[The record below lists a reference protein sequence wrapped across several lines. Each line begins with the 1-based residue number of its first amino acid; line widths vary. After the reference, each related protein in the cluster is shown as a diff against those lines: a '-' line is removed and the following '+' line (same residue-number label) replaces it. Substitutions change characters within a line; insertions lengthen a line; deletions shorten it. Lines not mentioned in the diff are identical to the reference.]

1 MKTRHTTSIR
11 FSGGKALMAFAA
23 LAVAVALV
31 AFPRLEEFFQ
41 IQAGLRGKETLR
53 LTVEG
58 LNGALR
64 RYEPLPGLIAERPV
78 LAEVLMAPD
87 DPELLRRVNEELR
100 LTAERLKAS
109 DVYLM
114 DTTGLTIAA
123 SSYRKELSFV
133 GRNFGYR
140 PYFTQ
145 AVEGGLGRFFALGI
159 TSGQRGYFYAFP
171 VEVDRRIVGVVA
183 VKFLVAPFEDAW
195 RGGDHWVIVED
206 LNGVVFMSSDPRWH
220 FRTLRPLSAEDR
232 ERIEAVRQ
240 YPVER
245 MELLPTTVS
254 PLRDDIALTSIEVD
268 EEDGGRRQ
276 FISSTL
282 SIHDAGWDVTIL
294 IPTERAHTQA
304 LGAVSILALLIMLLG
319 FGAAFYLQRRAQLLE
334 RIAVQR
340 AATETLETRIAERTV
355 DLKQANDKLVG
366 EVRERRDAENR
377 LRQTQTELIQAGK
390 LAALGQMS
398 AALSHE
404 FNQPL
409 AAVKS
414 YADNAVRFL
423 ERGRSGEARENIR
436 RISAMADRMASISKH
451 LRNFA
456 RRPQEKVRPV
466 ELVPVMN
473 DALAILQGR
482 LEASRV
488 DVRLVLPEDPAWV
501 TGGHIRLQQV
511 IVNLLNNALDAMEGQ
526 ASPVIE
532 VELARAGERWS
543 LRIRDHGPGIDQE
556 TIGKIFDPFF
566 TTKTPGRGLGLGLSI
581 SYNIIRDFGG
591 RLLAQNHDQNGA
603 VFCLELQAAQVETPA
618 LEAQETAAE

>member
-1 MKTRHTTSIR
+1 MKTRTSTPTR
-11 FSGGKALMAFAA
+11 FTGGKALMAFAA
-23 LAVAVALV
+23 LAVAVTLV
-31 AFPRLEEFFQ
+31 ALPRLEAFFQ

-64 RYEPLPGLIAERPV
+64 RYEPLPALIAERPM
-78 LAEVLMAPD
+78 LARALQAPD
-87 DPELLRRVNEELR
+87 DAELLQRVNEELR
-100 LTAERLKAS
+100 LTAESLKAS

-145 AVEGGLGRFFALGI
+145 AVEGGLGRFFALGT
-159 TSGQRGYFYAFP
+159 TSGERGYFYAYP
-171 VEVDRRIVGVVA
+171 VEVGQRIIGVVA
-183 VKFLVAPFEDAW
+183 VKFLVAPFEEAW
-195 RGGDHWVIVED
+195 RGGDHLVIVRD
-206 LNGVVFMSSDPRWH
+206 LNGVVFMSSNPDWH
-220 FRTLRPLSAEDR
+220 FRTMRALSDGER
-232 ERIEAVRQ
+232 ERIEAIRQ
-240 YPVER
+240 YPVDR
-245 MELLPTTVS
+245 MELLANTIV
-254 PLRDDIALTSIEVD
+254 PLRGDMALLSIDVDGQGREFIAN
-268 EEDGGRRQ
+268 
-276 FISSTL
+276 TL
-282 SIHDAGWDVTIL
+282 PIHDAGWAVTIL
-294 IPTERAHTQA
+294 TPTERANAQA
-304 LGAVSILALLIMLLG
+304 LGAVAILALLIMLLG
-319 FGAAFYLQRRAQLLE
+319 FGVAFYLQRRAQLLE

-340 AATETLETRIAERTV
+340 AATETLEARIAERTL
-355 DLKQANDKLVG
+355 DLKQANDKLVE

-414 YADNAVRFL
+414 YADNAIQFL
-423 ERGRSGEARENIR
+423 ARGRTEEARENIR
-436 RISAMADRMASISKH
+436 RISGMTDRMASISKH

-466 ELVPVMN
+466 ELVPVMQ

-482 LEASRV
+482 LEAGRV
-488 DVRLVLPEDPAWV
+488 DVRLDLPDEPAWV
-501 TGGHIRLQQV
+501 IGGHVRLQQV
-511 IVNLLNNALDAMEGQ
+511 IVNLLNNALDAMEDQ
-526 ASPVIE
+526 ERPVIE
-532 VELARAGERWS
+532 VELSRVGDRWS
-543 LRIRDHGPGIDQE
+543 LMIRDHGPGIDEE

-591 RLLAQNHDQNGA
+591 RLLAQNHEKNGA
-603 VFCLELQAAQVETPA
+603 VFSLELQGAQAGIPA
-618 LEAQETAAE
+618 LDARETAAE

>member
-1 MKTRHTTSIR
+1 MKTRTSTPTR
-11 FSGGKALMAFAA
+11 FTGGKALMAFAA
-23 LAVAVALV
+23 LAVVATLV
-31 AFPRLEEFFQ
+31 AFPRLEAFFQ
-41 IQAGLRGKETLR
+41 IQAGTRGKETLR

-64 RYEPLPGLIAERPV
+64 RYEPLPALIAERPV
-78 LAEVLMAPD
+78 LAEALQAPD
-87 DPELLRRVNEELR
+87 DAELIQRVNEELR
-100 LTAERLKAS
+100 LTAESLKAS

-145 AVEGGLGRFFALGI
+145 AVEGGLGRFFALGT
-159 TSGQRGYFYAFP
+159 TSGERGYFYAYP
-171 VEVDRRIVGVVA
+171 VEVGQRIIGVVA
-183 VKFLVAPFEDAW
+183 VKFLVAPFEEAW
-195 RGGDHWVIVED
+195 RGGDHWVIVKD
-206 LNGVVFMSSDPRWH
+206 LNGVVFMSSDPGWH
-220 FRTLRPLSAEDR
+220 FRTMRLLSAVER
-232 ERIEAVRQ
+232 NRIEAIRQ
-240 YPVER
+240 YPVDK
-245 MELLPTTVS
+245 MELLRNSTS
-254 PLRDDIALTSIEVD
+254 PLRDDMALMSIDV
-268 EEDGGRRQ
+268 GGRTAE
-276 FISSTL
+276 FIANSL
-282 SIHDAGWDVTIL
+282 PIHDAGWNVTIL
-294 IPTERAHTQA
+294 TPTERAHAQA
-304 LGAVSILALLIMLLG
+304 LGAVSILALLVMLLG

-340 AATETLETRIAERTV
+340 AATETLEARIAERTL

-414 YADNAVRFL
+414 YADNAIQFL

-488 DVRLVLPEDPAWV
+488 DVRLDLPEAPAWV
-501 TGGHIRLQQV
+501 IGGHVRLQQV

-526 ASPVIE
+526 EHPVIE
-532 VELARAGERWS
+532 VVLSRAGDRWS

-591 RLLAQNHDQNGA
+591 RLLAQNHDLNGA

-618 LEAQETAAE
+618 LEARETAAE

>member
-1 MKTRHTTSIR
+1 MTTRISTPTR
-11 FSGGKALMAFAA
+11 FTGGKALMAFAA
-23 LAVAVALV
+23 LAVVATLL
-31 AFPRLEEFFQ
+31 AFPRLEAFFQ

-78 LAEVLMAPD
+78 LAQALQAPD
-87 DPELLRRVNEELR
+87 NAELLQRVNEELR
-100 LTAERLKAS
+100 LTAESLKAS

-133 GRNFGYR
+133 GRSFGYR

-145 AVEGGLGRFFALGI
+145 AVEGGLGRFFALGT
-159 TSGQRGYFYAFP
+159 TSGERGYFYAYP
-171 VEVDRRIVGVVA
+171 VEVGQRIVGVVA
-183 VKFLVAPFEDAW
+183 VKFLVAPFEEAW
-195 RGGDHWVIVED
+195 RGSDHLVIVRD
-206 LNGVVFMSSDPRWH
+206 LNGVVFMSSNPDWH
-220 FRTLRPLSAEDR
+220 FRTMRPLSVGER
-232 ERIEAVRQ
+232 ERIEAIRQ
-240 YPVER
+240 YPVDR
-245 MELLPTTVS
+245 MELLPNTAS
-254 PLRDDIALTSIEVD
+254 PLRGDMALLSIDVDGQGREFIAN
-268 EEDGGRRQ
+268 
-276 FISSTL
+276 TL
-282 SIHDAGWDVTIL
+282 PIHDAGWAVTIL
-294 IPTERAHTQA
+294 TPTERANAQA
-304 LGAVSILALLIMLLG
+304 LGAVAILALLIMLLG
-319 FGAAFYLQRRAQLLE
+319 FGVAFYLQRRAQLLE

-340 AATETLETRIAERTV
+340 AATETLEARIAERTL
-355 DLKQANDKLVG
+355 DLKQANDKLVE

-414 YADNAVRFL
+414 YADNAIQFL
-423 ERGRSGEARENIR
+423 ARGREEETRENIR

-466 ELVPVMN
+466 ELVPVMQ

-482 LEASRV
+482 LEAGRV
-488 DVRLVLPEDPAWV
+488 DVRLDLPDEPAWV
-501 TGGHIRLQQV
+501 IGGHVRLQQV
-511 IVNLLNNALDAMEGQ
+511 IVNLLNNALDAMEDQEG
-526 ASPVIE
+526 PVIE
-532 VELARAGERWS
+532 VELSRVGDRWS
-543 LRIRDHGPGIDQE
+543 LKIRDHGPGIDEE

-591 RLLAQNHDQNGA
+591 RLLAQNHEKNGA
-603 VFCLELQAAQVETPA
+603 VFSLELQAAQAGTLA
-618 LEAQETAAE
+618 LDARETAAE

>member
-1 MKTRHTTSIR
+1 MTTRISTPTR
-11 FSGGKALMAFAA
+11 FTGGKALMAFAA
-23 LAVAVALV
+23 LAVVATLL
-31 AFPRLEEFFQ
+31 AFPRLEAFFQ

-78 LAEVLMAPD
+78 LAQALQAPD
-87 DPELLRRVNEELR
+87 NAELLQRVNEELR
-100 LTAERLKAS
+100 LTAESLKAS

-133 GRNFGYR
+133 GRSFGYR

-145 AVEGGLGRFFALGI
+145 AVEGGLGRFFALGT
-159 TSGQRGYFYAFP
+159 TSGERGYFYAYP
-171 VEVDRRIVGVVA
+171 VEVGQRIVGVVA
-183 VKFLVAPFEDAW
+183 VKFLVAPFEEAW
-195 RGGDHWVIVED
+195 RGSDHLVIVRD
-206 LNGVVFMSSDPRWH
+206 LNGVVFMSSNPDWH
-220 FRTLRPLSAEDR
+220 FRTMRPLSVGER
-232 ERIEAVRQ
+232 ERIEAIRQ
-240 YPVER
+240 YPVDR
-245 MELLPTTVS
+245 MELLPNTAS
-254 PLRDDIALTSIEVD
+254 PLRGDMALLSIDVDGQGREFIAN
-268 EEDGGRRQ
+268 
-276 FISSTL
+276 TL
-282 SIHDAGWDVTIL
+282 PIHDAGWAVTIL
-294 IPTERAHTQA
+294 TPTERANAQA
-304 LGAVSILALLIMLLG
+304 LGAVAILALLIMLLG
-319 FGAAFYLQRRAQLLE
+319 FGVAFYLQRRAQLLE

-340 AATETLETRIAERTV
+340 AATETLEARIAERTL
-355 DLKQANDKLVG
+355 DLKQANDKLVE

-414 YADNAVRFL
+414 YADNAIQFL
-423 ERGRSGEARENIR
+423 ARGREEETRENIR

-466 ELVPVMN
+466 ELVPVMQ

-482 LEASRV
+482 LEAGRV
-488 DVRLVLPEDPAWV
+488 DVRLDLPDEPAWEI
-501 TGGHIRLQQV
+501 GGHVRLQQV
-511 IVNLLNNALDAMEGQ
+511 IVNLLNNALDAMEDQEG
-526 ASPVIE
+526 PVIE
-532 VELARAGERWS
+532 VELSRVGDRWS
-543 LRIRDHGPGIDQE
+543 LKIRDHGPGIDEE

-591 RLLAQNHDQNGA
+591 RLLAQNHEKNGA
-603 VFCLELQAAQVETPA
+603 VFSLELQAAQAGTLA
-618 LEAQETAAE
+618 LDARETAAE

>member
-1 MKTRHTTSIR
+1 MTTRTSTPTR
-11 FSGGKALMAFAA
+11 FTGGKALMAFAA
-23 LAVAVALV
+23 LAVVATLL
-31 AFPRLEEFFQ
+31 AFPRLEAFFQ

-78 LAEVLMAPD
+78 LAQALQAPD
-87 DPELLRRVNEELR
+87 NAELLQRVNEELR
-100 LTAERLKAS
+100 LTAESLKAS

-133 GRNFGYR
+133 GRSFGYR

-145 AVEGGLGRFFALGI
+145 AVEGGLGRFFALGT
-159 TSGQRGYFYAFP
+159 TSGERGYFYAYP
-171 VEVDRRIVGVVA
+171 VEVGQRIVGVVA
-183 VKFLVAPFEDAW
+183 VKFLVAPFEEAW
-195 RGGDHWVIVED
+195 RGSDHLVIVRD
-206 LNGVVFMSSDPRWH
+206 LNGVVFMSSNPDWH
-220 FRTLRPLSAEDR
+220 FRTMRPLSVGER
-232 ERIEAVRQ
+232 ERIEAIRQ
-240 YPVER
+240 YPVDR
-245 MELLPTTVS
+245 MELLPNTAS
-254 PLRDDIALTSIEVD
+254 PLRGDMALLSIDVDGQGREFIAN
-268 EEDGGRRQ
+268 
-276 FISSTL
+276 TL
-282 SIHDAGWDVTIL
+282 PIHDAGWAVTIL
-294 IPTERAHTQA
+294 TPTERANAQA
-304 LGAVSILALLIMLLG
+304 LGAVAILALLIMLLG
-319 FGAAFYLQRRAQLLE
+319 FGVAFYLQRRAQLLE

-340 AATETLETRIAERTV
+340 AATETLEARIAERTL
-355 DLKQANDKLVG
+355 DLKQANDKLVE

-414 YADNAVRFL
+414 YADNAIQFL
-423 ERGRSGEARENIR
+423 ARGREEETRENIR

-466 ELVPVMN
+466 ELVPVMQ

-482 LEASRV
+482 LEAGRV
-488 DVRLVLPEDPAWV
+488 DVRLDLPDEPAWV
-501 TGGHIRLQQV
+501 IGGHVRLQQV
-511 IVNLLNNALDAMEGQ
+511 IVNLLNNALDAMEDQEG
-526 ASPVIE
+526 PVIE
-532 VELARAGERWS
+532 VELSRVGDRWS
-543 LRIRDHGPGIDQE
+543 LKIRDHGPGIDEE

-591 RLLAQNHDQNGA
+591 RLLAQNHEKNGA
-603 VFCLELQAAQVETPA
+603 VFSLELQAAQAGTLA
-618 LEAQETAAE
+618 LDARETAAE

>member
-1 MKTRHTTSIR
+1 
-11 FSGGKALMAFAA
+11 MAFAA
-23 LAVAVALV
+23 LAVVATLV
-31 AFPRLEEFFQ
+31 AFPRLEAFFQ
-41 IQAGLRGKETLR
+41 IQAGTRGKETLR

-64 RYEPLPGLIAERPV
+64 RYEPLPALIAERPV
-78 LAEVLMAPD
+78 LAEALQAPD
-87 DPELLRRVNEELR
+87 DAELIQRVNEELR
-100 LTAERLKAS
+100 LTAESLKAS

-133 GRNFGYR
+133 GRSFGYR

-145 AVEGGLGRFFALGI
+145 AVEGGLGRFFALGT
-159 TSGQRGYFYAFP
+159 TSGERGYFYAYP
-171 VEVDRRIVGVVA
+171 VEVEQRIVGVVA
-183 VKFLVAPFEDAW
+183 VKFLVAPFEEAW
-195 RGGDHWVIVED
+195 RGSDHLVIVRD
-206 LNGVVFMSSDPRWH
+206 LNGVVFMSSNPDWH
-220 FRTLRPLSAEDR
+220 FRTMRPLSVGER
-232 ERIEAVRQ
+232 ERIEAIRQ
-240 YPVER
+240 YPVDR
-245 MELLPTTVS
+245 MELLPNTAS
-254 PLRDDIALTSIEVD
+254 PLRGDMALLSIDVDGQGREFIAN
-268 EEDGGRRQ
+268 
-276 FISSTL
+276 TL
-282 SIHDAGWDVTIL
+282 PIHDAGWAVTIL
-294 IPTERAHTQA
+294 TPTERANAQA
-304 LGAVSILALLIMLLG
+304 LGAVAILALLIMLLG
-319 FGAAFYLQRRAQLLE
+319 FGVAFYLQRRAQLLE

-340 AATETLETRIAERTV
+340 AATETLEARIAERTL
-355 DLKQANDKLVG
+355 DLKQANDKLVE

-414 YADNAVRFL
+414 YADNAIQFL
-423 ERGRSGEARENIR
+423 ARGREEETRENIR

-482 LEASRV
+482 LEAGRV
-488 DVRLVLPEDPAWV
+488 DVRLDLPDEPAWV
-501 TGGHIRLQQV
+501 IGGHVRLQQV
-511 IVNLLNNALDAMEGQ
+511 IVNLLNNALDAMEDEER
-526 ASPVIE
+526 PVIE
-532 VELARAGERWS
+532 VGLSRVGDRWS
-543 LRIRDHGPGIDQE
+543 LKIRDHGPGIDEE

-591 RLLAQNHDQNGA
+591 RLLAQNHAQNGA
-603 VFCLELQAAQVETPA
+603 VFSLELQAAQADTLA
-618 LEAQETAAE
+618 LDARETAAE

>member
-1 MKTRHTTSIR
+1 MTTRTSTPTR
-11 FSGGKALMAFAA
+11 FTGGKALMAFAA
-23 LAVAVALV
+23 LAVVATLL
-31 AFPRLEEFFQ
+31 AFPRLEAFFQ

-78 LAEVLMAPD
+78 LAQALQAPD
-87 DPELLRRVNEELR
+87 NAELLQRVNEELR
-100 LTAERLKAS
+100 LTAESLKAS

-133 GRNFGYR
+133 GRSFGYR

-145 AVEGGLGRFFALGI
+145 AVEGGLGRFFALGT
-159 TSGQRGYFYAFP
+159 TSGERGYFYAYP
-171 VEVDRRIVGVVA
+171 VEVGQRIVGVVA
-183 VKFLVAPFEDAW
+183 VKFLVAPFEEAW
-195 RGGDHWVIVED
+195 RGSDHLVIVRD
-206 LNGVVFMSSDPRWH
+206 LNGVVFMSSNPDWH
-220 FRTLRPLSAEDR
+220 FRTMRPLSVGER
-232 ERIEAVRQ
+232 ERIEAIRQ
-240 YPVER
+240 YPVDR
-245 MELLPTTVS
+245 MELLPNTAS
-254 PLRDDIALTSIEVD
+254 PLRGDMALLSIDVDGQGREFIAN
-268 EEDGGRRQ
+268 
-276 FISSTL
+276 TL
-282 SIHDAGWDVTIL
+282 PIHDAGWAVTIL
-294 IPTERAHTQA
+294 TPTERANAQA
-304 LGAVSILALLIMLLG
+304 LGAVAILALLIMLLG
-319 FGAAFYLQRRAQLLE
+319 FGVAFYLQRRAQLLE

-340 AATETLETRIAERTV
+340 AATETLEARIAERTL
-355 DLKQANDKLVG
+355 DLKQANDKLVE

-414 YADNAVRFL
+414 YADNAIQFL
-423 ERGRSGEARENIR
+423 ARGREEETRENIR

-466 ELVPVMN
+466 ELVPVMQ

-482 LEASRV
+482 LEAGRV
-488 DVRLVLPEDPAWV
+488 DVRLDLPDEPAWV
-501 TGGHIRLQQV
+501 IGGHVRLQQV
-511 IVNLLNNALDAMEGQ
+511 IVNLLNNALDAMEDQEG
-526 ASPVIE
+526 PVIE
-532 VELARAGERWS
+532 VELSRVGDRWS
-543 LRIRDHGPGIDQE
+543 LKIRDHGPGIDEE

-591 RLLAQNHDQNGA
+591 RLLAQNHDKNGA
-603 VFCLELQAAQVETPA
+603 VFSLELQAAQAGTRA
-618 LEAQETAAE
+618 LDARETAAE